1 METPEFQSTL
11 PVRGATPGRKR
22 YSRKVRISIHAPREG
37 SDMSVVVSFT
47 VSVEFQSTLPVRGAT
62 WSIILVGF
70 IKKFQST
77 LPVRGATQCRLLV
90 QAAKALF
97 QSTLPVRGATI
108 WARRK
113 CSW

>member
-1 METPEFQSTL
+1 
-11 PVRGATPGRKR
+11 
-22 YSRKVRISIHAPREG
+22 
-37 SDMSVVVSFT
+37 MSVVVSFP
-47 VSVEFQSTLPVRGAT
+47 VSVEFQSALPVRGAT